1 MIMKKFYMIGA
12 VAAGIMTLT
21 SCGCSNKAVD
31 TAKIDGE
38 WRIEEV
44 MGISVAGKTEESAVI
59 NFDTKENKV
68 SGTAGC
74 NRFMGS
80 FKLGE
85 EGRNSIKFS
94 PLAATKM
101 MCPDMEIEDKFFRA
115 VDAARTVK
123 VSKSE
128 MSLRDA
134 DGKPV
139 VKLAR

>member
-1 MIMKKFYMIGA
+1 MSMKKFCVIGV
-12 VAAGIMTLT
+12 VAAGIMTFT
-21 SCGCSNKAVD
+21 SCGCSNKACD

-38 WRIEEV
+38 WKIEEV
-44 MGISVAGKTEESAVI
+44 MGISVAGKTEEAAVV

-74 NRFMGS
+74 NRFTGG

-85 EGRNSIKFS
+85 EGKNSIKFS

-101 MCPDMEIEDKFFRA
+101 MCPDMEIEDKLFQA
-115 VDAARTVK
+115 IDAARTVK

-134 DGKPV
+134 EGKPV